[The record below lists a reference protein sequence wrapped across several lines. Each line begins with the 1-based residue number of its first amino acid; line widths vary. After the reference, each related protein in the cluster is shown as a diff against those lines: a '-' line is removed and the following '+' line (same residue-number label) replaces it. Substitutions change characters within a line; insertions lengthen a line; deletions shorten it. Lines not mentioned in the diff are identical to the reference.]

1 MNKNQ
6 NNSCFYNNNEW
17 NGVFMVAFERA
28 KSGINQLDE
37 TLDNI
42 RLGDNVVWQVSNLK
56 EFSYFVNPF
65 IKQALKDERNLIYIN
80 FGQHEPLIEM
90 DDSDFEKLAENERNP
105 NKEFAMIEKDGI
117 KIYKVDPTM
126 QFELFTLEVHNIIKK
141 EGWDAFYVFDCLSDL
156 QSAWSTDLMMG
167 NFFRV
172 TCPYLFSLDTI
183 AYFPIIRGKHSFEA
197 IAKIRETTQLFLDI
211 YSNKDVVYVHPLK
224 VWNRYSQNMFLGH
237 KYTPETGE
245 VITLTDGL
253 EVSKYYSII
262 NKTSTY
268 HNEQNTDSWER
279 FFTLTELQ
287 HENGE
292 DVSDK
297 CDLMCN
303 MMMTKEPNVAVKI
316 KEYFAYEDYLS
327 IYHRLVGSG
336 MIGGKACG
344 MLLARKIIE
353 KNRPDIYSKFE
364 PDDSFYIGS
373 DLFYTYI
380 VSNDLWDLRVKQRT
394 DEGYYEA
401 GIQLEEALKN
411 GKFSDDIKNEFRR
424 ILDYFGQSP
433 IIVRSSS
440 LLEDGFG
447 NAFAGKYESV
457 FCVNQGPIED
467 RLEAFEEAVKTVYS
481 SMMNISA
488 LEYRLLNG
496 LDKNDEQMALLVQR
510 VSGSYCG
517 DYFFPTMAG
526 VGFSYSSYLPSPDMK
541 HDAGMLR
548 LVMGLGTKA
557 VDRTEND
564 YPRIINLDRP
574 KAITLQNVKDRHR
587 YSQHS
592 LDVLDIKNVSIHDI
606 PVNDGLEVIPRYAKR
621 FVIEHDREAERRLR
635 ERGQKREVVFV
646 NCNGIVNNDE
656 FTSIMEDLL
665 KTLEEAYEYPV
676 DVEYTIN
683 VGQDRN
689 FVINLLQ
696 CRPLQISTTNEV
708 IKIPKDKGDTYF
720 HIKNSSMGRSR
731 NEKIDT
737 LVYVNP
743 HKYYEYPYNKKS
755 SIARI
760 IGKINAYCRQN
771 NKKSMLIVPG
781 RIGTSSPELGIPV
794 VFADISQFSAILEES
809 YSEVGYVPE
818 LSFGSH
824 MFQDLVEADIYYGAL
839 FENENRLEFNKELIK
854 DYPNKLHEIDDSLSS
869 ELYDMIHVVD
879 FNDNFEFYYDMTNDE
894 GKCIL
899 N

>member
-1 MNKNQ
+1 
-6 NNSCFYNNNEW
+6 
-17 NGVFMVAFERA
+17 MVAFERV
-28 KSGINQLDE
+28 KSGIEQLDE

-42 RLGDNVVWQVSNLK
+42 RLGDNVVWQVSNLE
-56 EFSYFVNPF
+56 EFSYFVNPYV
-65 IKQALKDERNLIYIN
+65 KQALKDKRNLVYIN
-80 FGQHEPLIEM
+80 FGQHEPLIPM
-90 DDSDFEKLAENERNP
+90 TDDDFEELEAEMNNP
-105 NKEFAMIEKDGI
+105 ETEFAMIERNGI
-117 KIYKVDPTM
+117 KIYKVDPVE
-126 QFELFTLEVHNIIKK
+126 QFESFTLEVHNIITK
-141 EGWDAFYVFDCLSDL
+141 EGYDAFYVFDCLSDL
-156 QSAWSTDLMMG
+156 QSAWATDLMMG

-172 TCPYLFSLDTI
+172 TCPYLFILDTV
-183 AYFPIIRGKHSFEA
+183 AFFPVIRGKHSFES
-197 IAKIRETTQLFLDI
+197 IAKIRETTQLFLDV
-211 YSNKDVVYVHPLK
+211 YSNEKEVYIHPLK
-224 VWNRYSQNMFLGH
+224 VWNRYSQTMFLGH
-237 KYTPETGE
+237 KYNPENGE
-245 VITLTDGL
+245 VTTLTDGM
-253 EVSKYYSII
+253 EVSKFYQVI
-262 NKTSTY
+262 NSTSAY

-279 FFTLTELQ
+279 FFTATELLRQ
-287 HENGE
+287 NGV
-292 DVSDK
+292 DVSDR
-297 CDLMCN
+297 CDLMCS
-303 MMMTKEPNVAVKI
+303 MMMAKDEQVAEKI
-316 KEYFAYEDYLS
+316 KQYFDYDDYIS
-327 IYHRLVGSG
+327 IYNRLVGSG

-353 KNRPDIYSKFE
+353 KDRPDIHSYFE

-380 VSNDLWDLRVKQRT
+380 VSNDLWNIRVKQRT

-401 GIQLEEALKN
+401 GKELEEGLKN
-411 GKFSDDIKNEFRR
+411 GTFPDDIKNEFRR
-424 ILDYFGQSP
+424 VLDYFGQSP

-457 FCVNQGPIED
+457 FCVNQGSIEE

-574 KAITLQNVKDRHR
+574 KAITLQNVRDRHR

-592 LDVLDIKNVSIHDI
+592 LDVLDLKNVSIHDI
-606 PVNDGLEVIPRYAKR
+606 PVEEGLDVLPKYSKR

-635 ERGQKREVVFV
+635 ERGQRREVVFV
-646 NCNGIVNNDE
+646 NCNGLVNNDE
-656 FTSIMEDLL
+656 FTSMMKDLL
-665 KTLEEAYEYPV
+665 KTLEEAYDYPV

-683 VGQDRN
+683 VGQDKS

-696 CRPLQISTTNEV
+696 CRPLQISTTNE
-708 IKIPKDKGDTYF
+708 IIEIPENKGETYF

-731 NEKIDT
+731 SENIET

-760 IGKINAYCRQN
+760 IGKINAYCREN

-839 FENENRLEFNKELIK
+839 FENDNRLEFNKELIK
-854 DYPNKLHEIDDSLSS
+854 DYPNKLHDIDDKLSD
-869 ELYDMIHVVD
+869 ELYDMIHVID
-879 FNDNFEFYYDMTNDE
+879 FDDKNLEFFHDMKNDE
-894 GKCIL
+894 SKCIL
-899 N
+899 E